1 MFCFVKVLP
10 HLTTIVQPDVSDFG
24 QTNDKDQR
32 LATRGLSMQPDSIT
46 SPLHRLVLRLLKR
59 PRRSVALLTPL

>member
-1 MFCFVKVLP
+1 MRLGSVEDESRSRANTRHFA
-10 HLTTIVQPDVSDFG
+10 TVQA
-24 QTNDKDQR
+24 NDKDQR
-32 LATRGLSMQPDSIT
+32 LATRGLSMQPDSIA